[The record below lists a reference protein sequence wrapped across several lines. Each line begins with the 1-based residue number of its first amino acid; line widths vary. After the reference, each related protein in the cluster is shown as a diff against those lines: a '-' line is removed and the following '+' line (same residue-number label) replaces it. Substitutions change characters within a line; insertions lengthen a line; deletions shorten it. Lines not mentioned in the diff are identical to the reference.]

1 MLLLS
6 LAVKFLSHLKF
17 LCMQEKDSD
26 DLTTASVFGSAKATQ
41 EADNVLI
48 LQDKR
53 LSSVRGRKYLQVGSE
68 NVSVA
73 ELVISIACCEL
84 QQLLW

>member
-1 MLLLS
+1 M
-6 LAVKFLSHLKF
+6 
-17 LCMQEKDSD
+17 CMQEKDSE

-53 LSSVRGRKYLQVGSE
+53 LSSVRGRKYLQVGSK
-68 NVSVA
+68 NVV
-73 ELVISIACCEL
+73 
-84 QQLLW
+84 